1 MEITEVRRIV
11 CTGYT
16 QAQGRESCRVDNV
29 ILKIVRFVIEI
40 NRINALT
47 ERGNVG

>member
-16 QAQGRESCRVDNV
+16 QAQGHNV

-40 NRINALT
+40 NRINTLT

>member
-16 QAQGRESCRVDNV
+16 QAQGRESCVDNV
-29 ILKIVRFVIEI
+29 ILKIVRFVIEV
-40 NRINALT
+40 NRINTLA

>member
-16 QAQGRESCRVDNV
+16 QAQGRESRDDV

-40 NRINALT
+40 NRINTLT